1 MSMAVS
7 MEPRRLVLASASPR
21 RRELL
26 GRLGL
31 AFEQRAA
38 GTDETPRPGEEPEAL
53 VVRLAL
59 AKARTAARP
68 GEIALGAD
76 TEVAIDGVVLGKP
89 ADEADAR
96 RMLSALSGRAHEVWT
111 GVALVAPVAGDG
123 ARELAR
129 ACRTEVR
136 FRDLR
141 ADEIAAYVAS
151 GEHADKAG
159 AYAIQ
164 GGASRF
170 VEAIVGELTN
180 VVGLPLPLVSELL
193 AELRAE
199 LEAPAVSRRL

>member
-1 MSMAVS
+1 
-7 MEPRRLVLASASPR
+7 MESRSLVLASASPR

-26 GRLGL
+26 GRLGIP
-31 AFEQRAA
+31 FEQRAVDA
-38 GTDETPRPGEEPEAL
+38 DETPRPLEEPEAL
-53 VVRLAL
+53 VLRLAL
-59 AKARTAARP
+59 LKARSAARP

-76 TEVAIDGVVLGKP
+76 TEVAIDGAVLGKP
-89 ADEADAR
+89 ADDEDAR
-96 RMLSALSGRAHEVWT
+96 RMLRALSGRAHDVWT
-111 GVALVAPVAGDG
+111 GVALVAPSADG
-123 ARELAR
+123 PARELAR

-136 FRDLR
+136 FRELN

-151 GEHADKAG
+151 GEAADKAG

-193 AELRAE
+193 AELQALIGIRGQ
-199 LEAPAVSRRL
+199 LTQ